1 VCRQGWGTQAH
12 LAHARRPCDGRVTSE
27 RALPRSGPAR
37 AASGEGTRGRAHP
50 PQEPPTPSTSSWM
63 SGVDMPASKV
73 VDCAAENIWQPN
85 VASALLQFHSSS
97 TFNLLA
103 LFDCAARRSPLVPTH
118 AHLRQIPQKQGLEN
132 RSEWQKD

>member
-12 LAHARRPCDGRVTSE
+12 LAHARRPCDRRELQSD
-27 RALPRSGPAR
+27 R
-37 AASGEGTRGRAHP
+37 ASGEGTRGRAHP

-118 AHLRQIPQKQGLEN
+118 AHFFFLHQIPQKQGLEN